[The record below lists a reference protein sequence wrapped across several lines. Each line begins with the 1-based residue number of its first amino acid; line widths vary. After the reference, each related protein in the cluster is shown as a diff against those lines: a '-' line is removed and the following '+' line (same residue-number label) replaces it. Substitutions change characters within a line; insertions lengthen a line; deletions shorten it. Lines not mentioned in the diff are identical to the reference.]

1 MYRIVA
7 VLMASLLLVGCASK
21 SGKPGV
27 VAGTITY
34 KGQAVNGAA
43 LLLYPS
49 SGEVTNPIT
58 IPVTQEGT
66 FSIADVPSGEYK
78 IVVEGTAGAQQAP
91 PIAMKN
97 MPPEKAAEMKEK
109 LAKMNTPATIRFPDK
124 YKDPRKTDLKCKISE
139 SDQKLNLELTD

>member
-1 MYRIVA
+1 MRQIVS
-7 VLMASLLLVGCASK
+7 VSIVTLLLIGCGSK
-21 SGKPGV
+21 HGKPGA

-34 KGQAVNGAA
+34 KGQPVNGAA

-49 SGEVTNPIT
+49 KDDAANPIT

-66 FSIADVPSGEYK
+66 FSITDVPAGEYK

-91 PIAMKN
+91 PIALKN
-97 MPPEKAAEMKEK
+97 VPPEKAAEMKEK

-124 YKDPRKTDLKCKISE
+124 YKDPRKTDLKCSITENK
-139 SDQKLNLELTD
+139 QTLNLELRD